1 MSSIQSMKRF
11 TPGDFE
17 ELKSSY
23 FPSMIHV
30 NQHTTDTHVGA
41 FVLQISG
48 VRSLHDA
55 TEVVY
60 KLLIDLRNFPTIP
73 HAYVL
78 TPSCQDIHH
87 LNVAVNRS
95 FSVAPGM
102 QICWICPG
110 KSFTKDWE
118 KNWQHAGGDSNAKIK
133 RFLEQI
139 DHVLNNPNPDDPAR
153 EV

>member
-30 NQHTTDTHVGA
+30 NQHTTDTHVGLL
-41 FVLQISG
+41 LQIPG
-48 VRSLHDA
+48 VHRRCYRGY
-55 TEVVY
+55 VQP
-60 KLLIDLRNFPTIP
+60 LIDLRNFPIIP

-95 FSVAPGM
+95 FSVALG
-102 QICWICPG
+102 CRFAGFVREVFHSSG
-110 KSFTKDWE
+110 KKLAAQVS
-118 KNWQHAGGDSNAKIK
+118 SNAKIK

-139 DHVLNNPNPDDPAR
+139 DHVLNNPNPEDPAR